1 MLDYRQLYDLYYPQ
15 QTRRRFILEEHSRR
29 VAELARTIN
38 EAKQLGLD
46 PSIVESAAMLH
57 DIGIFLVYAPSI
69 DCWGTQPYLRHGVLG
84 ADLLRYHHFDEE
96 IARVAERHTGTGIT
110 AADVR
115 AAGLPMDEPT
125 RCMMPQSTLERLICY
140 ADKFFSKSANL
151 DRKPLDR
158 VVRSIA
164 RFGDASL
171 QRFYDLHNEF
181 NID

>member
-1 MLDYRQLYDLYYPQ
+1 MLDYKQLYDLYYPL

-29 VAELARTIN
+29 VAEFAAKIN
-38 EAKQLGLD
+38 TAKQLGLD
-46 PSIVESAAMLH
+46 PDTVEAAAMLH
-57 DIGIFLVYAPSI
+57 DIGIFLVHAPSI

-84 ADLLRYHHFDEE
+84 ADLLRRHHFPEE

-110 AADVR
+110 AEDVR
-115 AAGLPMDEPT
+115 AAGLPMPEPT
-125 RCMMPQSTLERLICY
+125 RCMMPQTVLERLICY

-151 DRKPLDR
+151 ERKPLDR
-158 VVRSIA
+158 VIRSIA

-171 QRFYDLHNEF
+171 QRFYDLHKQF